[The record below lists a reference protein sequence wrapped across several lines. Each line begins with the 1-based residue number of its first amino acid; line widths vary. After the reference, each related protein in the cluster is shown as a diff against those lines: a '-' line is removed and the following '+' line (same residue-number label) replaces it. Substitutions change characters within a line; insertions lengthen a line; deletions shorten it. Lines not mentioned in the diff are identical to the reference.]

1 MKLREFRTKYLTKL
15 LNLSKELKS
24 KYPDKSERVEYLTSI
39 LSTKLY
45 NLRTFTLADYIY
57 TLYLTTTEFKEFEQL
72 IPSEQEVNEL
82 FISMNESEDDAQ

>member
-15 LNLSKELKS
+15 LNLSKELKN

>member
-15 LNLSKELKS
+15 LNLTKSLKE
-24 KYPDKSERVEYLTSI
+24 KYPDKAERIEYLTSI

-45 NLRTFTLADYIY
+45 NLRTFTLADYVY
-57 TLYLTTTEFKEFEQL
+57 TLYLASTEFSEFANL

-82 FISMNESEDDAQ
+82 YKDQDDEQ

>member
-15 LNLSKELKS
+15 LNLSKSLKE

-57 TLYLTTTEFKEFEQL
+57 TIYLASTEFKEFSDL
-72 IPSEQEVNEL
+72 IPEEQEVNEL
-82 FISMNESEDDAQ
+82 YKNQDDEQ

>member
-15 LNLSKELKS
+15 LNLSKELKT

-45 NLRTFTLADYIY
+45 NLRTFTLADYVY
-57 TLYLTTTEFKEFEQL
+57 TLYLASTEFKEFEQL
-72 IPSEQEVNEL
+72 IPSEAEVNEL
-82 FISMNESEDDAQ
+82 YKDLDDEQ

>member
-15 LNLSKELKS
+15 LNLSKELKN

-45 NLRTFTLADYIY
+45 SLRTFTLADYIY
-57 TLYLTTTEFKEFEQL
+57 TIYLASTEFSEFEQL
-72 IPSEQEVNEL
+72 IPGEQEVNEL
-82 FISMNESEDDAQ
+82 YKSMNEDLDDGQ

>member
-82 FISMNESEDDAQ
+82 FISMNEDQDDGQ